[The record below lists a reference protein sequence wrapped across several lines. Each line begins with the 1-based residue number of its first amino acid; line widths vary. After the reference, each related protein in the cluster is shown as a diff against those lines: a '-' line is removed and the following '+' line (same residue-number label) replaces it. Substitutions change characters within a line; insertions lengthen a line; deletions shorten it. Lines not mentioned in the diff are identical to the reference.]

1 MRALVQRVGCAAVR
15 VEGREHARIGP
26 GMLVLLG
33 VGRGDGPAE
42 AERLA
47 AKVGKLR
54 IFDDGG
60 GRPNEPLG
68 DREILC
74 VSQFTL
80 YADTGSGNRPG
91 YGAAADPALAEPL
104 YERVCEILGAER
116 GVFGARMEVESVN
129 DGPLTLMIEVEPAAP
144 ARAS

>member
-1 MRALVQRVGCAAVR
+1 MRALVQRVGSAAVR
-15 VEGREHARIGP
+15 VDGREHARIGA

-54 IFDDGG
+54 IFDDAG

-68 DREILC
+68 DREVLC

-91 YGAAADPALAEPL
+91 YGAAADPAVAEPL

-129 DGPLTLMIEVEPAAP
+129 DGPLTLMIEVEPSAP
-144 ARAS
+144 SRGS